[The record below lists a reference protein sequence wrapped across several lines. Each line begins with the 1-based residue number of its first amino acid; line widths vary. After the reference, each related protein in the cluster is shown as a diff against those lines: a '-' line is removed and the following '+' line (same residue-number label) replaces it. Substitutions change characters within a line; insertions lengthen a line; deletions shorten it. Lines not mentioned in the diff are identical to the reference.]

1 MASDDM
7 RIVLATLLYFAV
19 VFGTGL
25 VLGPVRVLWLEPRV
39 GPAIAELIEAPFLVI
54 AMVGAARWVPKI
66 ARTTENLRSSA
77 FIRVGALVLLLM
89 ADFTVGYSLRGLALP
104 EQLARFATAP
114 GVIYAILLLLFA
126 LMPVLLKRGTT

>member
-25 VLGPVRVLWLEPRV
+25 VLGPARVLWLEPRV

-77 FIRVGALVLLLM
+77 FIGVGALVLLLM

-114 GVIYAILLLLFA
+114 GVIYAVLLLLFA

>member
-25 VLGPVRVLWLEPRV
+25 VLGPARVLWLEPLGRAPN
-39 GPAIAELIEAPFLVI
+39 GERIEAPFLVI

-77 FIRVGALVLLLM
+77 FIGVGALVLLLM

>member
-7 RIVLATLLYFAV
+7 RMVLATLLYFAV

-25 VLGPVRVLWLEPRV
+25 VLGPVRVLWLEPHL

-77 FIRVGALVLLLM
+77 SIGVGALVLLLM

-114 GVIYAILLLLFA
+114 GVIYAVLLLLFA

>member
-25 VLGPVRVLWLEPRV
+25 VLGPVRVLWLEPRL

-66 ARTTENLRSSA
+66 ARTTENLQSSA
-77 FIRVGALVLLLM
+77 FIGVGALVLLLM

>member
-7 RIVLATLLYFAV
+7 RMVLATLLYFAV

-25 VLGPVRVLWLEPRV
+25 VLGPVRVLWLEPRL

-77 FIRVGALVLLLM
+77 SIGVGALVLLLM

-114 GVIYAILLLLFA
+114 GVIYAVLLLLFA

>member
-77 FIRVGALVLLLM
+77 FIGVGALVLLLM

>member
-25 VLGPVRVLWLEPRV
+25 VLGPVRLLWLEPRV

-77 FIRVGALVLLLM
+77 FIGVGALVLLLM

>member
-54 AMVGAARWVPKI
+54 AMVGAARWIPKI

>member
-54 AMVGAARWVPKI
+54 AMVGAASWAPKI
-66 ARTTENLRSSA
+66 APTTENLRSSA
-77 FIRVGALVLLLM
+77 FIGVGALVLLLM

-114 GVIYAILLLLFA
+114 GVIYAILVA
-126 LMPVLLKRGTT
+126 LHVKPDKTP

>member
-25 VLGPVRVLWLEPRV
+25 VLGPARVLWLEPRV

-77 FIRVGALVLLLM
+77 FIGVGALVLLLM
-89 ADFTVGYSLRGLALP
+89 AC
-104 EQLARFATAP
+104 
-114 GVIYAILLLLFA
+114 LLYTSDA
-126 LMPVLLKRGTT
+126 ADEE

>member
-25 VLGPVRVLWLEPRV
+25 VLGPVRLLWLEPRV

-54 AMVGAARWVPKI
+54 AGRRCSLGPQDCSHDGELAVLGVHRRRRARSAAYGGFYRW
-66 ARTTENLRSSA
+66 LQS
-77 FIRVGALVLLLM
+77 
-89 ADFTVGYSLRGLALP
+89 
-104 EQLARFATAP
+104 ARFGTA
-114 GVIYAILLLLFA
+114 GAI
-126 LMPVLLKRGTT
+126 GTLCYCARSYLRYPTSAVRLDARST

>member
-25 VLGPVRVLWLEPRV
+25 VLGPARVLWLEPRV

-77 FIRVGALVLLLM
+77 FIGVGALVLLLM

>member
-77 FIRVGALVLLLM
+77 SIGVGALVLLLM

>member
-66 ARTTENLRSSA
+66 ARTTENLQSSA
-77 FIRVGALVLLLM
+77 FIGVGALVLLLM